1 MKYLVILNI
10 LLSINIF
17 SQVLPYNDLFS
28 PSDSNSYFFRL
39 NSQYSVQSNSLSK
52 TFVEKIQKNEYLSK
66 SIKESNPFKKHFL
79 ALYEWLN
86 ELHAYFKPDSLFG
99 MDNLGLHFCL
109 NHRLFST
116 ISTKNDLLRM
126 LMFGNKPFAGKEISF
141 DASKMYYLN
150 FSTASMGVYKTLQN
164 NPSFSMKA
172 LFDINLHLFNEVQ
185 YVSIPEGYIFTADDG
200 TYIEASVKGLYQASK
215 QYQPGLSFNTV
226 LKLTIKPVALDFTF
240 SSHQLGFVRL
250 GKHSQYARIDTSLT
264 FEGLDV
270 QNIFST
276 PTLSNGLLQNDSLK
290 KFYQS
295 FIDST
300 VNYLRLPEIFRFSIS
315 KRWNHNTFA
324 KTDVGCM
331 YIFHSGLRIPE
342 IHIGQHFVIN
352 NQLRFIFGSS
362 FAGFSNFNPFIMAN
376 YQLQSKWNILAYFSN
391 PLIFT
396 IKNYPYHLSLQFAIT
411 KEL

>member
-1 MKYLVILNI
+1 MKYIVIFFI
-10 LLSINIF
+10 LLATNVF
-17 SQVLPYNDLFS
+17 SQVLPYNDFFS
-28 PSDSNSYFFRL
+28 SSDSASYTFKL
-39 NSQYSVQSNSLSK
+39 NSEYSIQSNSLSK
-52 TFVEKIQKNEYLSK
+52 TFVQQIQRNQYLSK
-66 SIKESNPFKKHFL
+66 SIKESNPLKNHFL

-86 ELHAYFKPDSLFG
+86 ELHAYTMPDSLFG
-99 MDNLGLHFCL
+99 MDNLGLHFSL

-116 ISTKNDLLRM
+116 ISTQKDLIGM
-126 LMFGNKPFAGKEISF
+126 VMFGNKPYAGKEISF

-150 FSTASMGVYKTLQN
+150 FSTASIGVYKTLQN

-200 TYIEASVKGLYQASK
+200 TYIDAYVKGLYQASK

-226 LKLTIKPVALDFTF
+226 FKLAVKPIAMDFTF

-250 GKHSQYARIDTSLT
+250 GNRSQYARIDTSIT
-264 FEGLDV
+264 FEGVEV
-270 QNIFST
+270 QNILST

-300 VNYLRLPEIFRFSIS
+300 VNFLRLPEIFRFSVS
-315 KRWNHNTFA
+315 KRWNHKTF
-324 KTDVGCM
+324 KQSDIGCM
-331 YIFHSGLRIPE
+331 YIFHSGLKIPE
-342 IHIGQHFVIN
+342 IYVGQHFVAN
-352 NQLRFIFGSS
+352 NQLRFIVGSTFG
-362 FAGFSNFNPFIMAN
+362 GFSYFNPFILAN
-376 YQLQSKWNILAYFSN
+376 YQLRSKWNIQAYFSN
-391 PLIFT
+391 PLIFAL
-396 IKNYPYHLSLQFAIT
+396 KNYPYNLSLQLTIT